1 MITHRT
7 PHRATFGII
16 GGVAALAAAVTVFAI
31 GDGPAHAQTAASV
44 ESQTRPNFGV
54 LLDPPTRGS
63 RSRGSQHR
71 RYDYG
76 QHRPDWRPAPNRQ
89 GGEEIVLID
98 CGGNPG
104 TGAVEDAV
112 RRVRPGGTL
121 VIRARG
127 GACVGWLNID
137 KPMTIIGEGGFDP
150 RNWGSNPEPTLMAPD
165 GLPCMTVSP
174 GVRVEIRDMLFASP
188 RAGDAACIVSYG
200 AEIVMNRVGFR
211 HAGDEAAIYADG
223 GLIDIRDTIID
234 AQTIAPA
241 IVADGAVL
249 TAHELAVTG
258 AQSGLELV
266 PAAGQTSRLSAVTL
280 KGTGSPNA
288 FGPRSMGIVIRSGRD
303 YGRVEIENTAI
314 VGYVEGVAIEGASVD
329 ISNSRIGRSD
339 KGVVLYNGELRL
351 ADSRIRAS
359 TIGVAA
365 ASGRAVIVN
374 NIFSG
379 MSWDVIYTEGRRA
392 SVEVSGNRV
401 WSKHMDMC
409 RPRFRDRYRGRHEP
423 YWTVGGLGWECMYGS
438 YPEHWWQEQDGLLGL
453 PYEDDGLNL
462 EGYRDYQAGRGW
474 YTRDGAYVRAD
485 RPVGDARWRGG
496 GWFGN

>member
-1 MITHRT
+1 MITNRTSHRT
-7 PHRATFGII
+7 VLGLM
-16 GGVAALAAAVTVFAI
+16 GGVAAIAATVAVFAF
-31 GDGPAHAQTAASV
+31 GEGPAQAQTAAKV

-63 RSRGSQHR
+63 RSRGSHHR

-76 QHRPDWRPAPNRQ
+76 RHRPDWRPGPLRP

-150 RNWGSNPEPTLMAPD
+150 RRWASNPQPTLMAPD
-165 GLPCMTVSP
+165 GLPCMTVSS
-174 GVRVEIRDMLFASP
+174 GVRVEIRDMVFASP
-188 RAGDAACIVSYG
+188 RAGDAACIVGYG

-223 GLIDIRDTIID
+223 GLLDMRDVIIE
-234 AQTIAPA
+234 AETIAPA

-249 TAHELAVTG
+249 TAWELAVSG
-258 AQSGLELV
+258 AQSGMELI
-266 PAAGQTSRLSAVTL
+266 PGAGQTSSLNAVTL
-280 KGTGSPNA
+280 LGTGAPNA
-288 FGPRSMGIVIRSGRD
+288 FGPRSIGIVIRSGRE

-314 VGYVEGVAIEGASVD
+314 VGYVEGVAIEGASVS
-329 ISNSRIGRSD
+329 IANSRVGRSD

-351 ADSRIRAS
+351 SDSRIRA
-359 TIGVAA
+359 TTVGVAA
-365 ASGRAVIVN
+365 ASGHAVIVN
-374 NIFSG
+374 NSFSG
-379 MSWDVIYTEGRRA
+379 MHWDVIYEEGRRA
-392 SVEVSGNRV
+392 TIEASGNRV
-401 WSKHMDMC
+401 WSRYISQC
-409 RPRFRDRYRGRHEP
+409 RAQFRHRYRGRYQP
-423 YWTVGGLGWECMYGS
+423 YWVGSNQGWECMYGA
-438 YPEHWWQEQDGLLGL
+438 YPQNWWNEADGLLGL
-453 PYEDDGLNL
+453 PYEDDGYQLD
-462 EGYRDYQAGRGW
+462 GYREYQAGRGW
-474 YTRDGAYVRAD
+474 YTGDGGYIAAN
-485 RPVGDARWRGG
+485 RPVGEDRWRGRG
-496 GWFGN
+496 PFGR